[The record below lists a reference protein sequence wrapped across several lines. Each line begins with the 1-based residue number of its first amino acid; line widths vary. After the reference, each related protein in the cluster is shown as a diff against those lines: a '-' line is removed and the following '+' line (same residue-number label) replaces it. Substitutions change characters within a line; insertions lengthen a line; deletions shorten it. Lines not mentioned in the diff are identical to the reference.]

1 MNIYRNIS
9 VRPAPGFWKS
19 VFVCCCLVV
28 KTYLTLCNPMDCSPP
43 GSSVHGISQARI
55 LGWVVISYSR
65 WSSQLRDWI
74 YVSCIAGSFFTTE
87 PLGKPRS
94 LEHRKQAKVQDIKTT
109 GEEPPGVSEDGQ
121 VMPYQN
127 EKNWNNFVLVG
138 LNLNL
143 ETLVDSS

>member
-94 LEHRKQAKVQDIKTT
+94 LEHRKQAKVQDIKPQERNHRVFQRMGRSCLTKMKKIEIILFWWGWT
-109 GEEPPGVSEDGQ
+109 
-121 VMPYQN
+121 
-127 EKNWNNFVLVG
+127 W
-138 LNLNL
+138 
-143 ETLVDSS
+143 TLKHW